1 MLQFPSCAAVAVLLL
16 LPFAVGCVGTP
27 ERGDALA
34 GRSVDEWSEALEP
47 SPDARA
53 WLDIPWHA
61 TFHDGLAAADAAD
74 RPLLLWL
81 MNGHP
86 LGCT

>member
-1 MLQFPSCAAVAVLLL
+1 MLALLLCIIPQSIDQDSMPAWRNHIAPKSAESRWQAIGWRQTVSDGLRDAAV
-16 LPFAVGCVGTP
+16 
-27 ERGDALA
+27 
-34 GRSVDEWSEALEP
+34 
-47 SPDARA
+47 
-53 WLDIPWHA
+53 
-61 TFHDGLAAADAAD
+61 AD

>member
-1 MLQFPSCAAVAVLLL
+1 MLALLLCAAPQGLDEAS
-16 LPFAVGCVGTP
+16 LPKWREHIAPKPIESRWEQIGWRPSLTEGL
-27 ERGDALA
+27 RDA
-34 GRSVDEWSEALEP
+34 
-47 SPDARA
+47 
-53 WLDIPWHA
+53 A
-61 TFHDGLAAADAAD
+61 TAD

>member
-1 MLQFPSCAAVAVLLL
+1 MLALLFCALPQGLDEASLPEWRDHIAPVAAESRWRQIGWRPSLTEGLRDAA
-16 LPFAVGCVGTP
+16 
-27 ERGDALA
+27 
-34 GRSVDEWSEALEP
+34 
-47 SPDARA
+47 
-53 WLDIPWHA
+53 
-61 TFHDGLAAADAAD
+61 AAD